1 MFCPSGYFRT
11 GMQYSLKPN
20 WTGRTHS
27 SRRTL
32 ILTQGAGKGNP
43 SAQSVQ
49 GKPWPFLPLRSPTLI
64 PRQSPGGL
72 SDSRGNGD
80 REWLKPL
87 RGNSHSKRGTVIIPR
102 G

>member
-27 SRRTL
+27 SRRTPSHSRSRKGTL
-32 ILTQGAGKGNP
+32 VPRVCRASLGPFFLFVLAPNPQAILR
-43 SAQSVQ
+43 
-49 GKPWPFLPLRSPTLI
+49 WP
-64 PRQSPGGL
+64 